1 MWKNTDIFVS
11 ADSIVL
17 DSKPKNKKTIKISN
31 EYNEKSKGDFTIETI
46 NELNELDLK
55 EKL

>member
-1 MWKNTDIFVS
+1 MENTDIFVS

-17 DSKPKNKKTIKISN
+17 DNKPKDKKTIKISN
-31 EYNEKSKGDFTIETI
+31 EYNEKSEGDYIIDTI

-55 EKL
+55 